1 MKRRLED
8 RGWKLDMGQV
18 LTAIKDAS
26 GEIEEYNH
34 MVHSKLEK
42 AQEKTR
48 LRRVKMMRKQLLVLD
63 SNWIQKCN
71 HMVRSKLEKIQE
83 KTRLRLFQ
91 KKKMKLK
98 AKGWKLEKIG
108 GVFTAIK
115 DAPKEIE
122 DEEIHLSWTQ
132 RYEFRTFIP
141 SGEGDSVVSQSVP
154 EEDVLAAMEIMEAT
168 DPALIRAEYEME
180 DPEPGK
186 PAIRF
191 IRKDSEGNITVI

>member
-8 RGWKLDMGQV
+8 RGWNLNWGQV
-18 LTAIKDAS
+18 LNAIKDAS

-34 MVHSKLEK
+34 MVRSKLEK

-48 LRRVKMMRKQLLVLD
+48 LRRVKMMRKQHLVPD
-63 SNWIQKCN
+63 SRWIEECN

-83 KTRLRLFQ
+83 KTRLRLF
-91 KKKMKLK
+91 KMKKMKLET
-98 AKGWKLEKIG
+98 KGWKLEKIG
-108 GVFTAIK
+108 GIFTAIK
-115 DAPKEIE
+115 DAPEKIE
-122 DEEIHLSWTQ
+122 DEEIHLSRTQ

-141 SGEGDSVVSQSVP
+141 SGEGDSVVSHSVP
-154 EEDVLAAMEIMEAT
+154 EEDFLAAMEIMEDT

-191 IRKDSEGNITVI
+191 IKKDSEGNISVI